1 MIRDEIK
8 KSTSKSLKSKTNK
21 IERTMTP
28 KLIQTNFTGTFD
40 FFKGQH
46 EI

>member
-1 MIRDEIK
+1 MLMDEIK

-28 KLIQTNFTGTFD
+28 KLIQTNFMDTFE
-40 FFKGQH
+40 FFKG
-46 EI
+46 